1 MCKVDMDKD
10 LGGSEMGAEDSM
22 RERGEPL
29 FRVTKEQRMETVK
42 CKLKICV

>member
-29 FRVTKEQRMETVK
+29 FTVTKEQRMETVK